1 MTAVLDPGSVRDA
14 VLPQPVVLQYQVEQF
29 LYLESLLLDE
39 RRFEEWLD
47 LFAEDAHYFMPT
59 RSVRYERDIEKEL
72 SGPNDV
78 AHFDETKEHL
88 AQRVTRI
95 RSGMAWAEDPPSRTR
110 HLITNVMV
118 EETEHPD
125 EYLVK
130 SNFLTF
136 RGRLDVDTDWF
147 PGSRVDVLRREAN
160 AEHGWLIASR
170 TIVLDHAVVLSKN
183 ISIFL

>member
-1 MTAVLDPGSVRDA
+1 MTAVLEPGTVPD
-14 VLPQPVVLQYQVEQF
+14 VDLLQRIQLQHRVEQF
-29 LYLESLLLDE
+29 LYFEALLIDE

-47 LFAEDAHYFMPT
+47 LFAEDTHYFMPT
-59 RSVRYERDIEKEL
+59 RSVRYERDVEKEI
-72 SGPNDV
+72 SGPHDV

-110 HLITNVMV
+110 HLITNVIV
-118 EETEHPD
+118 EESEHPD

-147 PGSRVDVLRREAN
+147 PGSRTDILRRDPDT
-160 AEHGWLIASR
+160 EHGWLIASR
-170 TIVLDHAVVLSKN
+170 RIVLDHAVVLSKN

>member
-1 MTAVLDPGSVRDA
+1 MTSLLEPTVGADLEP
-14 VLPQPVVLQYQVEQF
+14 LQQLVLQHEIEQF
-29 LYLESLLLDE
+29 LYREALLLDE

-47 LFAEDAHYFMPT
+47 LFTEDTHYFMPT
-59 RSVRYERDIEKEL
+59 RAVRYERDIEREL
-72 SGPNDV
+72 SGPDDV
-78 AHFDETKEHL
+78 AHFDETKEQL
-88 AQRVTRI
+88 GQRITRI

-118 EETEHPD
+118 SD
-125 EYLVK
+125 GADAGEYVVQ

-147 PGSRVDVLRREAN
+147 PGSRTDVLRRDPS
-160 AEHGWLIASR
+160 AEYGWLIASR
-170 TIVLDHAVVLSKN
+170 RIVLDHTVILSKN